1 MKQRIITVNA
11 KRGSDS
17 AIGKDTPFRTLHAA
31 ARYAKTLLADKEP
44 IHVRIR
50 LAEGTHTLYEPIR
63 FAKEDMGHPASRL
76 TISGAD
82 ASRTVVTSNV
92 SFAGS
97 AFTKVEGMPYYCYK
111 LRPDERL
118 PNGTFP
124 EFRDFYVNGKRAVLA
139 QSSREANIPFPL
151 PYERDRK
158 NEKNMVYKLYLPAW
172 MVEDLDTDCTPLTE
186 LWIKVEWQIHCIH
199 IVSVNRRD
207 RREGYIAVKIL
218 ESEWPLFVTAYCASL
233 LGRPCWLANN
243 LSLLTKPNDFYY
255 DSSEGKIYY
264 YPENEEELKTATA
277 SYPLLENLFI
287 FDGVSNVTVESLG
300 MTGTTSN
307 YVTKEGY
314 ITGQCGRIKK
324 NDLGFLTHAAIAC
337 KNTSSVTV
345 EKCAF
350 FELGADALNFSMRTE
365 GLLVSECVFRHIGA
379 TAVRVGRPVGAWD
392 DETNANIDIRIE
404 NNLIDGT
411 GLTYTS
417 NVGIFVGLA
426 TDVRIL
432 HNTILNSCYSAVS
445 VGWSWAIAT
454 WPFGEN
460 LNLANV
466 EIAYNYI
473 ENFMF
478 GMKDGG
484 AIYTLGGNAYKE
496 YTEFLNK
503 IHHNYMVTT
512 ASAGRADVGYRVIYH
527 DQGSSH
533 WHDYDNV
540 IIACKE
546 NPPSTSFVIGGSVN
560 CLIERLYIADYPYET
575 PKSIHGPDGGA
586 GVYNIVARDI
596 FRDLRSDELPEE
608 AKAIIR
614 SAGCDACRPRVPEK
628 KVYPSA
634 VKLYVDA
641 KNGNDRASG
650 TDKNAPLATLGRAME
665 CVSEVLRTRSG
676 ADITVV
682 LRSGTHTV
690 DKTVKMQ
697 TKDYNLENFRITLRP
712 ERNGSAELKTDAR
725 VLLSWEGAR
734 NFTVE
739 GLSLQGRNA
748 SLGSSLF
755 LFRDSADITVKNCSF
770 HHINATA
777 VSFTGISE
785 NLSVD
790 NCIFSHIGGY
800 ALLFGENQA
809 WSEQHQNR
817 AISVTGCLF
826 EHIGYVFEG
835 ASAIFSAAVNGLSV
849 INNTF
854 RDLSYEAVRVGRPES
869 DGEFTRDTNYNVD
882 RLLVQNNYIEAF
894 STAGASAAIRAEG
907 GNCNR
912 FRFAPFNIIDGN
924 YIVVGDETG
933 KDSADYAVFWHG
945 ASASQFHTRNNIVV
959 PHKRNLTHRALCF
972 FETEPHAY
980 NSWADENTVITADE
994 ETVFCDPTAVTA
1006 TNDLHD
1012 KATVFVSPAD
1022 VSPEL
1027 KERIRKIG
1035 KKGYTPDI
1043 K

>member
-1 MKQRIITVNA
+1 MKQRVITVNA
-11 KRGSDS
+11 KKGSDS
-17 AIGKDTPFRTLHAA
+17 AIGKDAPFRTLHAA
-31 ARYAKTLLADKEP
+31 ARYAKTLLSDKEP
-44 IHVRIR
+44 VHVRIR
-50 LAEGTHTLYEPIR
+50 LAEGTHTLYEPIV
-63 FAKEDMGHPASRL
+63 FSKKDIYHPASRL

-82 ASRTVVTSNV
+82 KSRTVVTSNV
-92 SFAGS
+92 SFEGS

-118 PNGTFP
+118 PDGTFP

-139 QSSREANIPFPL
+139 KSNREANIPFPL
-151 PYERDRK
+151 PYEKERG
-158 NEKNMVYKLYLPAW
+158 NEKNLTYKVYLPAW
-172 MVEDLDTDCTPLTE
+172 MVEDLNTDCSPLTE

-207 RREGYIAVKIL
+207 RKDGYIAVKIL
-218 ESEWPLFVTAYCASL
+218 ESEWPLFVRAYCGTL
-233 LGRPCWLANN
+233 FGRPCWLQNN

-255 DSSEGKIYY
+255 DSNEGKIYY
-264 YPENEEELKTATA
+264 YPESEDALQTATA

-287 FDGVSNVTVESLG
+287 FDGVSNVTVEGIG

-337 KNTSSVTV
+337 KNTSTVTV

-365 GLLVSECVFRHIGA
+365 GLLVSECTFKNIGA

-404 NNLIDGT
+404 NNLVDGT

-417 NVGIFVGLA
+417 NVGIFVGVA

-432 HNTILNSCYSAVS
+432 HNTILNSCYSAIS

-512 ASAGRADVGYRVIYH
+512 ALAGQADVGYRPLYH

-540 IIACKE
+540 IIACKG
-546 NPPSTSFVIGGSVN
+546 NPPSTAFVIGGSVN
-560 CLIERLYIADYPYET
+560 CLIERLYIVDYPYET
-575 PKSIHGPDGGA
+575 PKSIHGPDGEA

-596 FRDLRSDELPEE
+596 FRDVRSDELPEE
-608 AKAIIR
+608 AKEIIR
-614 SAGCDACRPRVPEK
+614 SAGCDACRPRIPEK
-628 KVYPSA
+628 KTYPTA
-634 VKLYVDA
+634 IKIYVDA
-641 KNGNDRASG
+641 KAGSDRVNG
-650 TDKNAPLATLGRAME
+650 TDRNAPVATLARAME
-665 CVSEVLRTRSG
+665 TLTEIFRTRSG
-676 ADITVV
+676 ADVTVV

-697 TKDYNLENFRITLRP
+697 TKDYNLENFRVTLRP
-712 ERNGSAELKTDAR
+712 EKEGTAELKTDAR
-725 VLLSWEGAR
+725 ILLSWEGAR

-755 LFRDSADITVKNCSF
+755 SFADSENIAFNNCNF
-770 HHINATA
+770 NHINASA
-777 VSFTGISE
+777 LSFSGISE

-800 ALLFGENQA
+800 AILLGKDLPWSKEN
-809 WSEQHQNR
+809 QNR
-817 AISVTGCLF
+817 AISVTNSLF

-849 INNTF
+849 IGNTF
-854 RDLSYEAVRVGRPES
+854 RFLSYEAVRVGNPAS
-869 DGEFTRDTNYNVD
+869 NGDFVRDTHYNVD
-882 RLLVQNNYIEAF
+882 RLLVQNNYIDAF
-894 STAGASAAIRAEG
+894 STAGASAAIRVEG

-912 FRFAPFNIIDGN
+912 FRRAPFNIIDGN

-933 KDSADYAVFWHG
+933 KESADYAVFWHG
-945 ASASQFHTRNNIVV
+945 VYASQFHTRHNIVV
-959 PHKRNLTHRALCF
+959 PHKRNTTRRALCF

-994 ETVFCDPTAVTA
+994 NTVFCDPVAVTA
-1006 TNDLHD
+1006 VDDLHD
-1012 KATVFVSPAD
+1012 KATVFVLPTELT
-1022 VSPEL
+1022 PEL
-1027 KERIRKIG
+1027 KEKIRKIG